1 VSVDN
6 QVGGAIV
13 DNKVHGR
20 ASEVDVATAEEI
32 ILASEELDRLVSE
45 LHHRESFR
53 AADVHKLV

>member
-1 VSVDN
+1 MA
-6 QVGGAIV
+6 G
-13 DNKVHGR
+13 

-53 AADVHKLV
+53 AADVHKLVLQCREEQGGRVGATG